1 MLLSREDRAETMVL
15 TPQRARIDAAVA
27 GQIGD
32 EAKELLSR
40 RPGDCVM
47 DLGRVTFLDS
57 MGLGMLVTL
66 LKTMGPQR
74 RLTLASLNPAV
85 KKTLRLTRMDT
96 VFATSDTVDNAIA
109 RTGHRA
115 STGRIAAGRRS
126 PA

>member
-27 GQIGD
+27 WQIGD
-32 EAKELLSR
+32 EAKELLAR

-74 RLTLASLNPAV
+74 RLTLAALNPAV

-109 RTGHRA
+109 RTGHGTA
-115 STGRIAAGRRS
+115 SARLDTGHRS